1 VSRAVARSVV
11 VLLAVLAT
19 LAVCGPASAHVGGGA
34 AGSDF
39 DGRVLSVRPE
49 LPGVSVRVLQFGDE
63 LELVNG
69 TDREVVVPGYSD
81 EPYLRI
87 GPDGVWR
94 NANSPATYI
103 NLDRYGRTTLPAR
116 ANSDAEPA
124 WEQVSTEPH
133 YVWHDHRTHWMS
145 ENLLPAEVAAEPSRG
160 HTVFE
165 WTVPLLHGDT
175 EVAVLGELTWSPPP
189 PAWLVW
195 PLYAVPLLLALVA
208 GLLAR
213 TPRLLGVLLLGGAAA
228 ALWHAAAT
236 PEPPASVASHAGAIA
251 SALLPAGTAV
261 LVAVLGFRAALRGR
275 GALTGL
281 LGVVLGWLLL
291 VQGLPDVDVLWTA
304 NVLSAGP
311 EPAARAAVAVLVAL
325 GVGLVP
331 GGIAAVRRFREAAGH
346 VDRARPGRH
355 EGAPARPVS

>member
-1 VSRAVARSVV
+1 VSRAAARAVV
-11 VLLAVLAT
+11 VLLAVLAS

-39 DGRVLSVRPE
+39 DGRVLSVSPDV
-49 LPGVSVRVLQFGDE
+49 PGISVRVLQFGDE
-63 LELVNG
+63 LELVNR

-103 NLDRYGRTTLPAR
+103 NLDRYGRTTLPQR
-116 ANSDAEPA
+116 ADSDAEPA

-133 YVWHDHRTHWMS
+133 HVWHDHRTHWMS
-145 ENLLPAEVAAEPSRG
+145 EHLLPPQVVADPGRR
-160 HTVFE
+160 HTIFE

-175 EVAVLGELTWSPPP
+175 EVAVAGELTWSPPP
-189 PAWLVW
+189 PAELVW
-195 PLYAVPLLLALVA
+195 PLYAVPVLAALGA

-213 TPRLLGVLLLGGAAA
+213 TPRLLGGLLLVGAVA
-228 ALWHAAAT
+228 ALWHAAVT
-236 PEPPASVASHAGAIA
+236 PEPPVSVASHAGAVV
-251 SALLPAGTAV
+251 SALLPAGLAAA
-261 LVAVLGFRAALRGR
+261 VAVLGFRAALRGR

-281 LGVVLGWLLL
+281 LAVVLGWLLL
-291 VQGLPDVDVLWTA
+291 VQGLPDVDVLWSA

-325 GVGLVP
+325 GLGLVP
-331 GGIAAVRRFREAAGH
+331 GGIAAVRRFRE
-346 VDRARPGRH
+346 DERRPGRL
-355 EGAPARPVS
+355 EAAPAGSVS

>member
-1 VSRAVARSVV
+1 MSRMAARLLV
-11 VLLAVLAT
+11 VLLGALAA
-19 LAVCGPASAHVGGGA
+19 LSVAGPASAHVGGGA

-49 LPGVSVRVLQFGDE
+49 VPGLSVRILQFGDE
-63 LELVNG
+63 LELING
-69 TDREVVVPGYSD
+69 TDREVLVPGYSD

-94 NANSPATYI
+94 NAHSPATYI

-116 ANSDAEPA
+116 ADAAAEPA

-145 ENLLPAEVAAEPSRG
+145 ENLLPPEVVADPDRS

-165 WTVPLLHGDT
+165 WTVPIQYGDT
-175 EVAVLGELTWSPPP
+175 AVEVAGELTWNPPP
-189 PAWLVW
+189 PGWLVW
-195 PLYAVPLLLALVA
+195 PLYALPALLAVAA

-213 TPRLLGVLLLGGAAA
+213 TPRALGVLLLAGAAA
-228 ALWHAAAT
+228 ALWHAAVT
-236 PEPPASVASHAGAIA
+236 PEPPLSVATHTGAIV
-251 SALLPAGTAV
+251 SALLPAGTAA
-261 LVAVLGFRAALRGR
+261 LVAGLGFRAALRGR

-281 LGVVLGWLLL
+281 LAVVLGWLLL
-291 VQGLPDVDVLWTA
+291 VQGLPDVDVLWSA
-304 NVLSAGP
+304 NVASAGP
-311 EPAARAAVAVLVAL
+311 EPAARAAVGVLVAL

-331 GGIAAVRRFREAAGH
+331 GGIAAVRRFREAD
-346 VDRARPGRH
+346 VPGRAVLS
-355 EGAPARPVS
+355 G